1 MKPGLLSENV
11 REACDSNVAGRPMQT
26 AGRIESTVD
35 CPLSVSRSLR
45 PLLAAFR

>member
-1 MKPGLLSENV
+1 MRSDAPSQTRQCRERKMKPGLLSESV

-35 CPLSVSRSLR
+35 
-45 PLLAAFR
+45 